1 MKNAE
6 YTCAVCG
13 KMHTDII
20 SRAKCEIACTE
31 KAAEEARKAA
41 ELKKKEEQK
50 TRKAEVDK
58 AFESLHKLVTEY
70 VKDYGHYE
78 YDNGEDNTDFYWPS
92 RLWHNFW

>member
-31 KAAEEARKAA
+31 KAA